1 MQKSERIVSYTK
13 DELEAMIAR
22 GETLSD
28 WAYVDSLTEEEL
40 EASIDYEDEGCFD
53 PDNGV
58 VWPAHPRPDAIGVD
72 DDVHAWFKERG
83 GDVEGIMNAVLRR
96 WMVARLPELKGGL
109 SQVAASPQARTGE
122 AA

>member
-1 MQKSERIVSYTK
+1 MQTSERIVRYSAE
-13 DELEAMIAR
+13 ELRAMAAR
-22 GETLSD
+22 GETMTD
-28 WAYVDSLTEEEL
+28 WAYLDSLTDEEL
-40 EASIDYEDEGCFD
+40 EASIDYEDEGYFD

-58 VWPAHPRPDAIGVD
+58 VKPEHPRPESIGID

-96 WMVARLPELKGGL
+96 WMVARLPETAGDISEAPAL
-109 SQVAASPQARTGE
+109 PRARTGE